1 MSKNN
6 LESQNKNSSNVS
18 SNYKGKNPIKNF
30 SQGIKLKMEK
40 EKKGKISQ
48 WKSGSKNFGNKKTPD
63 FYNPLESFPEDFI
76 LSIKEMVGDIPKL
89 NTVKIYSIR
98 ESSSGKKPPDHK
110 NEILLDTA
118 AVQTKKDNLM
128 QGKQSNEYKGLGDLQ
143 KLLVDQAIESYQS
156 IIDKRQKQW
165 DETVKFVIENGISGK
180 EGGMSVM
187 LSPETAKKVEDYRIN
202 NPYHKVV
209 TAVAKILQEESG
221 KGKLKN
227 GDMEFRKIFG
237 MAITIKEFVIK
248 TRNYELVKMIEKMYA
263 DTKSTEINGVGCL
276 SLYLSGNYLEYEKIV
291 VDKMV
296 ISKQINEYKK
306 KFNQNF

>member
-1 MSKNN
+1 
-6 LESQNKNSSNVS
+6 
-18 SNYKGKNPIKNF
+18 
-30 SQGIKLKMEK
+30 MEK

-76 LSIKEMVGDIPKL
+76 LSIKEMVGEVPKMD
-89 NTVKIYSIR
+89 TVKIYSIR
-98 ESSSGKKPPDHK
+98 DTSNGKKPPDHK
-110 NEILLDTA
+110 NEILLDTT
-118 AVQTKKDNLM
+118 AVQSKKDNLM
-128 QGKQSNEYKGLGDLQ
+128 QGKQSDEYKKLGDLQ
-143 KLLVDQAIESYQS
+143 KLLVDQAIESYQT

-165 DETVKFVIENGISGK
+165 DETVKFVIENGFSGK

-276 SLYLSGNYLEYEKIV
+276 SIYLAGNYLVYEKIV
-291 VDKMV
+291 IDKMIV
-296 ISKQINEYKK
+296 SKQINEYKK